1 MKTRLSFPSLLWK
14 NNSQELS
21 RKIRDRAKIPIPCL
35 QFKKEKEKR
44 MNKELRLSTLDSEG
58 ERIYIY
64 ALPVEERRKR
74 KGVSLA

>member
-1 MKTRLSFPSLLWK
+1 
-14 NNSQELS
+14 
-21 RKIRDRAKIPIPCL
+21 
-35 QFKKEKEKR
+35 